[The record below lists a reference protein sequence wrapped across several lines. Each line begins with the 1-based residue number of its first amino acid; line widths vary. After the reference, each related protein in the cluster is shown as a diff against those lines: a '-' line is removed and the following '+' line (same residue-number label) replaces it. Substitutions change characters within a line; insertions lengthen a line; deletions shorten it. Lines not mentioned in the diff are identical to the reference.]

1 MPKFVFLWTDI
12 FVFALV
18 LGLAAYVWKVRR
30 NVSLRSAWASVG
42 RTPSA
47 MCAAVV
53 LLCFAALG
61 VLDSI
66 HYRPLLPPV
75 QAAAAQGPGAA
86 GQGAGQTQAQGPS
99 QAHVQA
105 EQRIYSPVLR
115 SALDDLLG
123 LTQLTKRE
131 NTYSAPLAIRQFTKE
146 TELIDGKAVRDF
158 PRLKHAGRLLEDES
172 GHEADIYR
180 RLGQGMLAGLVAC
193 ALAAGLLTGLHRP
206 GRRNLAEA
214 WSAWWRGASGLPWRA
229 MWLTLC
235 VILMLG
241 AVALSLGANYHVLG
255 TDRTGNDVLWQC
267 LKSVR
272 TALVIGTLTT
282 LAMLPPALGF
292 GIAAGYFKG
301 RVDDVIQYI
310 YTTLT
315 SIPGVLLIAACVLM
329 MQVYIDQNP
338 ALFDTVAARAD
349 LRLFLLCMILGLTGW
364 AGLCRLLRA
373 ETLKLRELEYVQ
385 AARAFGVGHLR
396 IMRRH
401 LLPNLMH
408 IVLITLVLEFSSL
421 VLYEAV
427 LSYLGIGVDPSTPS
441 FGTMIDSARLEMSR
455 DPMIWWNL
463 LGAFVFLLALVLS
476 ANIFADAVQDA
487 FDPRTRR
494 YRVKPS
500 APHPGH
506 AHPGR
511 GGLPAGGPAASDSA
525 AGGAMAGGVQ
535 AMEDGR

>member
-12 FVFALV
+12 FVFSLV
-18 LGLAAYVWKVRR
+18 LAVLFYAWRVQRSA
-30 NVSLRSAWASVG
+30 SLRNAWKMVA

-53 LLCFAALG
+53 LLFFTSLG
-61 VLDSI
+61 VLDSV
-66 HYRPLLPPV
+66 HYRPLLPPL
-75 QAAAAQGPGAA
+75 AGAPTVTGEA
-86 GQGAGQTQAQGPS
+86 L
-99 QAHVQA
+99 
-105 EQRIYSPVLR
+105 YSPVLR
-115 SALDDLLG
+115 SALDDLLS
-123 LTQLTKRE
+123 LTQLSKRE
-131 NTYSAPLAIRQFTKE
+131 TTYSAPLAIRQFTKE
-146 TELIDGKAVRDF
+146 TELIDGRPVRDF
-158 PRLKHAGRLLEDES
+158 PRLKHAGVLLQEEAD
-172 GHEADIYR
+172 HEADIYQ
-180 RLGQGMLAGLVAC
+180 RLVKGVIYGLVASVLAGL
-193 ALAAGLLTGLHRP
+193 LLTVFHLP
-206 GRRNLAEA
+206 GGQSFRHASA
-214 WSAWWRGASGLPWRA
+214 AWWRGDSGVPWRP
-229 MWLTLC
+229 MWITLSL
-235 VILMLG
+235 ILLV
-241 AVALSLGANYHVLG
+241 ACVALTLGANYHVLG

-282 LAMLPPALGF
+282 IAMLPPALGF

-329 MQVYIDQNP
+329 MQVYIDNNP
-338 ALFDTVAARAD
+338 GMFDTVAARAD

-385 AARAFGVGHLR
+385 AARAFGVGHWR

-463 LGAFVFLLALVLS
+463 LGAFLFLLALVLA

-494 YRVKPS
+494 FKPRRLAH
-500 APHPGH
+500 APG
-506 AHPGR
+506 
-511 GGLPAGGPAASDSA
+511 SA
-525 AGGAMAGGVQ
+525 ALLHTAPVTGPDTKD
-535 AMEDGR
+535 EHS

>member
-1 MPKFVFLWTDI
+1 MPSFVFLWTDI
-12 FVFALV
+12 FVFFLV
-18 LGLAAYVWKVRR
+18 LTMLFYVWRARR
-30 NVSLRSAWASVG
+30 SASLRSAWRSVA

-53 LLCFAALG
+53 LLTFISLG

-66 HYRPLLPPV
+66 HYRPLLPPIAGASATDPAP
-75 QAAAAQGPGAA
+75 AA
-86 GQGAGQTQAQGPS
+86 
-99 QAHVQA
+99 
-105 EQRIYSPVLR
+105 IYSPVLR
-115 SALDDLLG
+115 SALDDLLS
-123 LTQLTKRE
+123 LTQLAQRE
-131 NTYSAPLAIRQFTKE
+131 KTYSAPLAIRQFTKE
-146 TELIDGKAVRDF
+146 TELIDGQPVRDF
-158 PRLKHAGRLLEDES
+158 PRLKYAGLGIDTEAEHA
-172 GHEADIYR
+172 ADISR
-180 RLGQGMLAGLVAC
+180 RASAGLAIG
-193 ALAAGLLTGLHRP
+193 AALSLLAALLLTLAHRVAS
-206 GRRNLAEA
+206 RSWSAA
-214 WSAWWRGASGLPWRA
+214 WRAWWRGENDVPWRA
-229 MWLTLC
+229 VWITASLLL
-235 VILMLG
+235 VLG
-241 AVALSLGANYHVLG
+241 SVALVLGGNYHVLG

-267 LKSVR
+267 LKSIR

-282 LAMLPPALGF
+282 LAMLPPALMF

-329 MQVYIDQNP
+329 MQVYIDNNP
-338 ALFDTVAARAD
+338 ELFDTVAARAD
-349 LRLFLLCMILGLTGW
+349 LRLFMLCMILGLTGW

-385 AARAFGVGHLR
+385 AARAFGVGHWR

-408 IVLITLVLEFSSL
+408 IVLITLVLEFSGL

-441 FGTMIDSARLEMSR
+441 FGTMIDAARLEMSR

-463 LGAFVFLLALVLS
+463 LGAFLFLLALVLS

-494 YRVKPS
+494 FRPARLGRTAPVLTGSPAS
-500 APHPGH
+500 AG
-506 AHPGR
+506 AT
-511 GGLPAGGPAASDSA
+511 AS
-525 AGGAMAGGVQ
+525 GAEQ
-535 AMEDGR
+535 

>member
-12 FVFALV
+12 FIFLLV
-18 LGLAAYVWKVRR
+18 AAMLAYGWRIRGSA
-30 NVSLRSAWASVG
+30 SLRSAWGSVA

-53 LLCFAALG
+53 LAGFAAIG
-61 VLDSI
+61 VLDSV

-75 QAAAAQGPGAA
+75 QAGAQQAGPPAA
-86 GQGAGQTQAQGPS
+86 
-99 QAHVQA
+99 V
-105 EQRIYSPVLR
+105 YSPVLR
-115 SALDDLLG
+115 SALDDLLS
-123 LTQLTKRE
+123 LTQLAKRE
-131 NTYSAPLAIRQFTKE
+131 KTYSAPLAIRQFVKE
-146 TELIDGKAVRDF
+146 TEIIDGQPRRDF
-158 PRLKHAGRLLEDES
+158 PRLKHAGVLLQDEADHNSDVVTRLLR
-172 GHEADIYR
+172 GVA
-180 RLGQGMLAGLVAC
+180 GGLAAS
-193 ALAAGLLTGLHRP
+193 ALAALLLTICHLG
-206 GRRNLAEA
+206 AERGPRQA
-214 WSAWWRGASGLPWRA
+214 AAAWWRGVAGVPWRA
-229 MWLTLC
+229 MWVTSS
-235 VILMLG
+235 VILLLAGM
-241 AVALSLGANYHVLG
+241 ALSLGADYHVLG

-301 RVDDVIQYI
+301 RVDDIIQYL

-329 MQVYIDQNP
+329 MQVYIDNNP
-338 ALFDTVAARAD
+338 DLFDTVASRAD

-364 AGLCRLLRA
+364 AGLCRMLRA

-385 AARAFGVGHLR
+385 AARAFGVGHWR

-408 IVLITLVLEFSSL
+408 IVLITMVLEFSGL

-441 FGTMIDSARLEMSR
+441 FGTMIDAARLEMSR

-487 FDPRTRR
+487 FDPRMRRFRPTR
-494 YRVKPS
+494 VSP
-500 APHPGH
+500 
-506 AHPGR
+506 
-511 GGLPAGGPAASDSA
+511 PAARAVQA
-525 AGGAMAGGVQ
+525 AGGT
-535 AMEDGR
+535 EIKEGRP